1 MHPNLTPVH
10 DVAHLERLIAESG
23 SRPLLIFKHSYTC
36 GVSAEALDELLD
48 HLDTPD
54 GTARYAL
61 IGIQTHREVSAA
73 AATRLGV
80 RHQSPQV
87 ILVRAGQVVW
97 TASHFR
103 VNAAEIREALA
114 ANAA

>member
-1 MHPNLTPVH
+1 
-10 DVAHLERLIAESG
+10 
-23 SRPLLIFKHSYTC
+23 
-36 GVSAEALDELLD
+36 
-48 HLDTPD
+48 
-54 GTARYAL
+54 
-61 IGIQTHREVSAA
+61 
-73 AATRLGV
+73 
-80 RHQSPQV
+80 V